1 MTGISIPWR
10 MSKEERIEFLEY
22 CKKPLSAAFIMGGA
36 GLMMEHL
43 FTFDGFDLLDFWG
56 HEYLGFG
63 MIVIGMLISMKYT
76 QWWDLKL
83 WHIRNWLR

>member
-10 MSKEERIEFLEY
+10 MTEDELKAFIEY
-22 CKKPLSAAFIMGGA
+22 CKKPVSAALIMGGT

-56 HEYLGFG
+56 HEYLGLG
-63 MIVIGMLISMKYT
+63 MIVAGLLVSTKWR
-76 QWWDLKL
+76 QWKELGL
-83 WHIRNWLR
+83 HNIRNWIR